1 MGPWHHVGATM
12 EFTLDKNWI
21 IGVIRWELNPF
32 NVSTWLVAWYSI
44 VAKSFLLIQFHAVWG
59 GASIVANV
67 FPDFFYKKKVPN

>member
-32 NVSTWLVAWYSI
+32 NV
-44 VAKSFLLIQFHAVWG
+44 H
-59 GASIVANV
+59 
-67 FPDFFYKKKVPN
+67 PNQISEPR